1 MNYKQSVRDSWCFSH
16 SSTSPPPLP
25 VSRDRGQHLTNER
38 RLEEG
43 LGAAEALIANG
54 DDLPIWQLIALLQ
67 RGRGGC
73 RGHLVLEV
81 QGHIAQLLLDVSHD
95 FSLG

>member
-1 MNYKQSVRDSWCFSH
+1 M
-16 SSTSPPPLP
+16 TPG
-25 VSRDRGQHLTNER
+25 VSLFIPALLIGQDYRPSLTNEGG
-38 RLEEG
+38 LEEG

-54 DDLPIWQLIALLQ
+54 DDLPIWQLVALLQ
-67 RGRGGC
+67 GGRGGC
-73 RGHLVLEV
+73 RGHLILKV

>member
-1 MNYKQSVRDSWCFSH
+1 MFLPPSLPH

-25 VSRDRGQHLTNER
+25 ISRDSGQHLTNER

-43 LGAAEALIANG
+43 LGAAEALVANG
-54 DDLPIWQLIALLQ
+54 DDLPIRQLITLLQ
-67 RGRGGC
+67 GGRGRC
-73 RGHLVLEV
+73 CGHLVLKV
-81 QGHIAQLLLDVSHD
+81 QGHIAQFLLDVSHN